1 MATLLLALGGL
12 GEMAVG
18 AHIVAF
24 PREVALLIVD
34 VALDAKGAL
43 IARMLGCAAL
53 ALGLTWWMAR
63 KDTARMSHIAA
74 GFIVYNA
81 GVGAMFAMA
90 ALDASQPLIPW
101 LVCVAHIGMA
111 VAFAIS
117 LVRGQSA
124 QTSAS

>member
-1 MATLLLALGGL
+1 MRIAIIGSGVSGLVAARRLHAAHDVTVFEADHRIGGHVHTWRLAGGRRAW
-12 GEMAVG
+12 AV
-18 AHIVAF
+18 
-24 PREVALLIVD
+24 D
-34 VALDAKGAL
+34 
-43 IARMLGCAAL
+43 
-53 ALGLTWWMAR
+53 
-63 KDTARMSHIAA
+63 S